1 MRLMVTGVT
10 ALLGVF
16 LVTTSALARGV
27 ELTLCTARADGNYF
41 AAGEEIKRRI
51 SPGGLKVRLLE
62 TNGSADNL
70 ERLAAGECD
79 AGIVQI
85 DAYFAYQEA
94 HRAERLEIKRPT
106 YLYQEFVHLI
116 CRADAGIASIEE
128 LAQRA
133 HQPTVLI
140 GAPNSGSAVTWDAF
154 TVLDPSYAS
163 VPTREIGGSE
173 ALGLVNEGEG
183 ADCLMYVSGLH
194 SNYLSSVND
203 SGAELRLVAVDDPDL
218 DDAKFAGLQI
228 YEFQPI
234 PAGTYAGL
242 QPGSGRSGVKTV
254 TVGATMLVAQSWAE
268 AHPGSYDLL
277 VEATLK
283 AKPAI
288 EAQVS
293 GRPRR

>member
-1 MRLMVTGVT
+1 M
-10 ALLGVF
+10 
-16 LVTTSALARGV
+16 
-27 ELTLCTARADGNYF
+27 
-41 AAGEEIKRRI
+41 
-51 SPGGLKVRLLE
+51 
-62 TNGSADNL
+62 
-70 ERLAAGECD
+70 
-79 AGIVQI
+79 
-85 DAYFAYQEA
+85 
-94 HRAERLEIKRPT
+94 
-106 YLYQEFVHLI
+106 I

-234 PAGTYAGL
+234 PAGTELSAAVLLAALTIQGAHDSTV
-242 QPGSGRSGVKTV
+242 PGWADRRFAAPPTRS
-254 TVGATMLVAQSWAE
+254 
-268 AHPGSYDLL
+268 
-277 VEATLK
+277 
-283 AKPAI
+283 
-288 EAQVS
+288 
-293 GRPRR
+293 R